1 MISTSII
8 LENLK
13 GLGNMYGDLQFYSE
27 IKKKKN
33 CGALYNDDHICA
45 QYRHI
50 SFHFEII
57 TTKLSRVF
65 KAEHVAI

>member
-27 IKKKKN
+27 IKKKN

-45 QYRHI
+45 QHRHI